1 MALRVCD
8 VSARYVKLSKQNKK
22 SRTNESE
29 LKKIGEGSEWDE
41 SEGKG
46 TRTIQ
51 YPVTQS
57 NQGAREHVERT

>member
-1 MALRVCD
+1 MA
-8 VSARYVKLSKQNKK
+8 
-22 SRTNESE
+22 
-29 LKKIGEGSEWDE
+29 GE

-57 NQGAREHVERT
+57 NQGAENMWSGHEFIFACADLEGNEEKALMDAIQDSG